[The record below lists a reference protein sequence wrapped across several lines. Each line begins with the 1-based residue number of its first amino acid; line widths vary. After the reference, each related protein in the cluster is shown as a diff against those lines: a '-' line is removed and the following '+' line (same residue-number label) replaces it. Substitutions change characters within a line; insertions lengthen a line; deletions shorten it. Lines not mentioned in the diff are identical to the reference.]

1 MCFEDFIAFRL
12 LNFMYPLGIL
22 YILIVV
28 YFFDPMMF
36 IATGLKSEIAL
47 LF

>member
-1 MCFEDFIAFRL
+1 MCLVDFIAFKL
-12 LNFMYPLGIL
+12 LNFMYSLGIL

-36 IATGLKSEIAL
+36 IAPGLKSETVQ